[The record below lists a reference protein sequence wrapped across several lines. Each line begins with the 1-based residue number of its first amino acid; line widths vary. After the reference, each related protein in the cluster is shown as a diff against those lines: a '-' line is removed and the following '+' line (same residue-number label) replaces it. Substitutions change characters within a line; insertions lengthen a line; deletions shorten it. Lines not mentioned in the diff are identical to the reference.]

1 MSHTLGRTP
10 GAEVTARPRR
20 GALQGHTRRGRA
32 ARRRMSYYHAFRIAA
47 TTAHLAFVNP
57 RFTETAMD
65 AIARGWTMGRQW
77 KNLHFVKWEE
87 QLDRPLADIRAEY
100 GVPPIAS

>member
-1 MSHTLGRTP
+1 
-10 GAEVTARPRR
+10 
-20 GALQGHTRRGRA
+20 
-32 ARRRMSYYHAFRIAA
+32 
-47 TTAHLAFVNP
+47 
-57 RFTETAMD
+57 
-65 AIARGWTMGRQW
+65 MGRQW